1 MNATDYTNVMCF
13 CILIVISVLVG
24 KICRSIW
31 KEKWIPSLVWII
43 CVDLAGLFLL
53 IYRLMIL

>member
-1 MNATDYTNVMCF
+1 MNATDYTNVICF
-13 CILIVISVLVG
+13 CILIILSVLVG

>member
-1 MNATDYTNVMCF
+1 MNATDYTNVICF